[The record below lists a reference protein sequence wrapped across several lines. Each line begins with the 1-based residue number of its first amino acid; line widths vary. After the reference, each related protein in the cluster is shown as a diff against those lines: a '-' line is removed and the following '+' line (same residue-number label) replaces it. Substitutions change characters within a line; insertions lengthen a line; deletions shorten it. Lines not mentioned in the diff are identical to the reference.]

1 MSEALSPAATSVHSY
16 SPGTLV
22 YEVNL
27 SIPREK
33 IDEYIAWL
41 KEFTSEQVTKVP
53 GFISCMVFSQPK
65 PHGLHWLS
73 EEGNDKTYLT
83 VHYVVASKAE
93 LDKYLEKYQAEVA
106 SAEQQRFD
114 FLVTSRRTLSVV
126 F

>member
-1 MSEALSPAATSVHSY
+1 
-16 SPGTLV
+16 
-22 YEVNL
+22 
-27 SIPREK
+27 
-33 IDEYIAWL
+33 
-41 KEFTSEQVTKVP
+41 
-53 GFISCMVFSQPK
+53 MVFSQPK

-83 VHYVVASKAE
+83 VHYIVASRPE
-93 LDKYLEKYQAEVA
+93 LDTYLEKYQAEIA

>member
-1 MSEALSPAATSVHSY
+1 MDT
-16 SPGTLV
+16 
-22 YEVNL
+22 
-27 SIPREK
+27 K
-33 IDEYIAWL
+33 CID
-41 KEFTSEQVTKVP
+41 
-53 GFISCMVFSQPK
+53 
-65 PHGLHWLS
+65 GLHWLS

>member
-41 KEFTSEQVTKVP
+41 KEFTSVKDPFAHDTPSLGNLAIFYSKTKTP
-53 GFISCMVFSQPK
+53 
-65 PHGLHWLS
+65 L
-73 EEGNDKTYLT
+73 
-83 VHYVVASKAE
+83 
-93 LDKYLEKYQAEVA
+93 
-106 SAEQQRFD
+106 
-114 FLVTSRRTLSVV
+114 
-126 F
+126 